1 MTSAQCSCTIHK
13 SIGLCTIRAVLSSF
27 VMPITLSVVLSLKCS
42 AGCIGGF
49 IMFVVYGKLTI
60 TERSVSVSY
69 CVGSSMKREVTDN
82 VVTISNLFIV

>member
-1 MTSAQCSCTIHK
+1 
-13 SIGLCTIRAVLSSF
+13 
-27 VMPITLSVVLSLKCS
+27 
-42 AGCIGGF
+42 
-49 IMFVVYGKLTI
+49 MFVVYGKLTI